1 MVLEADTEVDLG
13 VLGQAR
19 VSRVI
24 GQGGQGHVYE
34 VRRSNGAA
42 LALKWYKP
50 QVATH
55 QQYQEIQTLVDF
67 GPPHKRFLW
76 PLSIA
81 TIRTEPGFGYVMP
94 LREDTFVELGFLLS
108 GHDKDGNPLD
118 VSFTSIISMCRQLSM
133 SYLRLH
139 ARGLCYRDISFGNV
153 FFNPESGDVLIC
165 DNDNVG
171 IDNGQG
177 RVLGTPFFM
186 APEVVR
192 DTTFHTL
199 PNTDTDRHS
208 LAVLLFY
215 ILFVGHPLE
224 GRRTER
230 GLRDAGWLM
239 RHFGTDPLFCMHPD
253 DDSNRPTSD
262 VVEQYWRL
270 YPTFLRELFIRA
282 FVDALHEPTHRVT
295 EGEWIRAADRLRDSM
310 VVCGSCQA
318 TNFWDRAEP
327 NRECFHCGGLLR
339 PPFLLRIG
347 RREIAVS
354 VFASI
359 RADHVRSGADD
370 PTILGQLRQHPQ
382 DPSRWGITNLS
393 SSPWRATYANGQE
406 YRTDPNDTIE
416 LAAGLRIDIDRAL
429 VTVTLP

>member
-1 MVLEADTEVDLG
+1 MVLEAETPVDLG

-19 VSRVI
+19 VTRLI
-24 GQGGQGHVYE
+24 GQGGEGHVYE
-34 VRRSNGAA
+34 VRRANGAA

-50 QVATH
+50 QRATNE
-55 QQYQEIQTLVDF
+55 QYREIQTLVDF

-94 LREDTFVELGFLLS
+94 LRDHRFVELGFLLS
-108 GHDKDGNPLD
+108 GKDREGKDLD
-118 VSFTSIISMCRQLSM
+118 VSFTAIIAMCRQLSM

-153 FFNPESGDVLIC
+153 FFEPSSGDVLIC

-171 IDNGQG
+171 IDNGEG
-177 RVLGTPFFM
+177 SVLGTPFFM

-215 ILFVGHPLE
+215 VLFVGHPLE
-224 GRRTER
+224 GLRTEG
-230 GLRDAGWLM
+230 GLRDAAWLM
-239 RHFGTDPLFCMHPD
+239 RHFGTQPLFCMHPD
-253 DDSNRPTSD
+253 DDSNRPVSE

-282 FVDALHEPTHRVT
+282 FVVGLDEPSHRVT

-310 VVCGSCQA
+310 VECGQCQA
-318 TNFWDRAEP
+318 TNFWDRADP
-327 NRECFHCGGLLR
+327 DRECFHCGGPLR
-339 PPFLLRIG
+339 PPYVLRVG

-354 VFASI
+354 GFASV
-359 RADHVRSGADD
+359 RADHVRTGSDD
-370 PTILGQLRQHPQ
+370 PSVIGQVRQHPRETH
-382 DPSRWGITNLS
+382 RWGLTNAS
-393 SSPWRATYANGQE
+393 AEPWRATYANGQE
-406 YRTDPNDTIE
+406 FRTEPGDTIE
-416 LAAGLRIDIDRAL
+416 ITRGLQIEIEQAVVAVAL
-429 VTVTLP
+429 P